1 MARTEYGDISP
12 RTAGYAARQ
21 LLERGMPHIQIEK
34 FGQVKPI
41 PAKSTDTIKFRRYNA
56 FPTAPNTLQEGVTPV
71 ARKLT
76 HTDYQ
81 VTLTQYGD
89 LVEIT
94 DYVNDTHEDPVLN
107 EAVDILGEQAA
118 QMLETVR
125 FHVLRAGTNVFYS
138 NGSSRSDVNT
148 AISKSL
154 QQRIVR
160 ALKRQNARKITRA
173 VKSTPSFNTENVRAA
188 FVAIMH
194 PDLQADVEAMTGFKG
209 PEDYGNHQ
217 PMEGEIGAVGDV
229 RYLEST
235 IFEPFTG
242 AGAGTLN
249 GMISDGGGNVDVYP
263 TIVLG
268 QNAFGVV
275 PFKGRNAVTPS
286 VINPDTKD
294 KSDPLGQR
302 GYAGWKSYHAAI
314 ILNDNWMARAETGA
328 TQSP

>member
-1 MARTEYGDISP
+1 MARTEFGDISP

-21 LLERGMPHIQIEK
+21 LLERGMPHLQIEK
-34 FGQVKPI
+34 FGQVKPV
-41 PAKSTDTIKFRRYNA
+41 PEGEGKSIKFRRYEA
-56 FPTAPNTLQEGVTPV
+56 FSRTPNELQEGVTPV

-76 HTDYQ
+76 STD
-81 VTLTQYGD
+81 VEVSLKQYGD

-94 DYVNDTHEDPVLN
+94 DVIEDTHEDPVLN
-107 EAVDILGEQAA
+107 EAVEILGEQAP

-125 FHVLRAGTNVFYS
+125 FHTLRAGTNVFYS
-138 NGSSRSDVNT
+138 NGSSRSSVNT
-148 AISKSL
+148 SLSKSD
-154 QQRIVR
+154 QQRVVR

-173 VKSTPSFNTENVRAA
+173 VRSTPSFNTENIRAA
-188 FVAIMH
+188 FIALTH
-194 PDLQADVEAMTGFKG
+194 PDTQSTIEGFTGFKS

-235 IFEPFTG
+235 IIEPWEG
-242 AGAGTLN
+242 AGSGTVN
-249 GMISDGGGNVDVYP
+249 SMIATGGNVDVYP
-263 TIVLG
+263 TIYLA

-286 VINPDTKD
+286 VINPGTRD

-302 GYAGWKSYHAAI
+302 GFAGWKSWHAAV
-314 ILNDNWMARAETGA
+314 ILNDNWMARVEHGNPS
-328 TQSP
+328 SP